1 MADPRDPKPPASK
14 RGAAPSPADQGAA
27 AASRRLGGRSATG
40 RGGDGGDAGSAA
52 ARAARVPRRAA
63 EPPSARRRAE
73 AAASVGLAAPGAPAA
88 APRVGAAAAPAAG
101 SSAAPVPP
109 GPPGPPP
116 PSPLPAAAASPARRR
131 LADAFT
137 IRDPLAVALAASLLL
152 HALVM
157 FVRFAPPAPIR
168 VNPND
173 ARLEVV
179 LLNAQTRTRPV
190 TPEVLAQV
198 DQEGGGENERGRAKS
213 PLPAESA
220 ARDGTALQEQRRR
233 IEELEAR
240 QRELLAL
247 AKGPQA
253 YVAPEPPPDAAR
265 RPEATD
271 REDVQSV
278 LTRMQAEIAKNIED
292 YNKRPKRLTFG
303 VNAVGVNY
311 ARYVADWAS
320 KIERIG
326 TERYPPE
333 ARGRQYD
340 SLIITVE
347 IDKHGNVVDV
357 VVNRKS
363 KYEALNRAVK
373 QIVYA
378 GQPYERFPP
387 EMAREGDILQIVRT
401 WTFTNDALETR
412 PVRGDR

>member
-1 MADPRDPKPPASK
+1 MASPRNPKPPAAK
-14 RGAAPSPADQGAA
+14 RGGATPAGERGAA
-27 AASRRLGGRSATG
+27 AAARRLGGRAAPGPTEG
-40 RGGDGGDAGSAA
+40 AGAGPAA
-52 ARAARVPRRAA
+52 ARAAGVPGRAAGVPGRAA
-63 EPPSARRRAE
+63 EPPPAW
-73 AAASVGLAAPGAPAA
+73 AAPP
-88 APRVGAAAAPAAG
+88 
-101 SSAAPVPP
+101 
-109 GPPGPPP
+109 
-116 PSPLPAAAASPARRR
+116 RRR
-131 LADAFT
+131 LADAFAV
-137 IRDPLAVALAASLLL
+137 RDPLAVALVASLLL
-152 HALVM
+152 HLLVM
-157 FVRFAPPAPIR
+157 FMRFAPPAPIR

-179 LLNAQTRTRPV
+179 LLNAQTRTRPL

-198 DQEGGGENERGRAKS
+198 DQEGGGEHERGRARS
-213 PLPAESA
+213 PLPAEDV
-220 ARDGTALQEQRRR
+220 ARDGIALQAQRRR
-233 IEELEAR
+233 VEELEAR

-253 YVAPEPPPDAAR
+253 YVSPEPPPDATR
-265 RPEATD
+265 RPDATD
-271 REDVQSV
+271 PEDLQSV
-278 LTRMQAEIAKNIED
+278 MTRMQAEIAKNIED

-311 ARYVADWAS
+311 ARYVADWATR
-320 KIERIG
+320 IERIG

-357 VVNRKS
+357 VVNKKS

-412 PVRGDR
+412 SLRGDR